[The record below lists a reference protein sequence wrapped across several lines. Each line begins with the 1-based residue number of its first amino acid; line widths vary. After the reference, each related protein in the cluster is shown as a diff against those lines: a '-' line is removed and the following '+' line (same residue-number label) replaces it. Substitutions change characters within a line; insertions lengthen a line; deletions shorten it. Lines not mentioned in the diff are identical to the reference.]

1 MVDRDAPYSGL
12 ATLMN
17 MSDKNP
23 NTQLAY
29 IPSNDL
35 NTRYKT
41 MYNPSTGIPQAIGIS
56 ALHEGGL
63 LSNTNINKDSRP
75 FSNAGLAPD
84 PFNGGPPDWYLS
96 DQDRNTSAPIPPIP
110 PANGGPPDWYLP
122 TPRPRPNNG
131 LVVDDF
137 GLRPNDVKGGG
148 KGPDIGGG
156 TGGPMLPKDTGVGF
170 GGIGNGVGIR
180 RFVDF
185 PSRPSNEYK
194 DSGVFETSDSPVDLA
209 PIIRYRSDGGS
220 ISRKADE
227 VASYGRYGDTTLV
240 HMTPSEV
247 GGLASLGELTI
258 NPETGLPEA
267 FSLKSLLPTIGG
279 IAASFL
285 LPIAAPTI
293 FGVGGAL
300 GGGIGSSMVSSGIG
314 TLIGGLFGGKSF
326 GEAALGGI
334 MGGITGG
341 AMKGLS
347 GLLGGGASAAGAD
360 VAGSV
365 ATSTAAN
372 VADTGVQTAVE
383 QGASM
388 AGLDMGANA
397 PKLLPSV
404 FDGVSAAYPA
414 PTVPSSGLIDFMSDN
429 KGLVGGLGLAGILS
443 GGLGDEQYPE
453 EEPQEIKPFPRFEAL
468 GGKLRPEDLKLT
480 EEEIYRRAIEGYEN
494 TEDAQY
500 FTPLT
505 YKEIP
510 DESEASNFISEYN
523 TGGLLGLGNNQGTS
537 QSSGVSN
544 FLQPK
549 QGNNNV
555 DPEED
560 IFNSMYNFGA
570 NAGKADKKKGVQSLV
585 SPVDVVAPPENTGR
599 LKLELLGGGKHR
611 YVRDT
616 PLVEEPEEIIPVPD
630 TNEEPSDNDDEDEG
644 PSNAGGDDTGGVGEG
659 PDGSQ
664 GPPAATGGL
673 ISMLKKADGGI
684 VSLNTG
690 GKLTKANKDLLRAQL
705 LQKESSGNYSAI
717 NRLGYVGGYQ
727 FGAMALEDLG
737 YIKKGKS
744 KLGNKAM
751 QDSSNWTGKNNIKD
765 LNSFLENTSLQDKT
779 FDAYSKLNLKKL
791 KELGE
796 ITESSTP
803 RHITGMLAA
812 SHLLGATGASKSL
825 DSTDANNTSGLE
837 YYHMGSK
844 DGIMQYP
851 QTDKDTSYKG
861 GVEELE
867 GGFLEGLQTLLT
879 GNTKYTVKEG
889 DTISAIAKNN
899 NIPIDALLAANEI
912 KNPNKIDVNQKVDI
926 PNNDSSILD
935 RISKL
940 IKFSEGGTLEQY
952 YQGQVIGK
960 GDGMS
965 DEILFDVEG
974 RNPDMALL
982 SRDEYVIPA
991 DVVSMIGNG
1000 SSNAGA
1006 EELDGFLKNVR
1017 QQSFGTRKQQRE
1029 MTNPQKGLSALV

>member
-12 ATLMN
+12 ASIMAMN
-17 MSDKNP
+17 
-23 NTQLAY
+23 
-29 IPSNDL
+29 
-35 NTRYKT
+35 
-41 MYNPSTGIPQAIGIS
+41 
-56 ALHEGGL
+56 
-63 LSNTNINKDSRP
+63 
-75 FSNAGLAPD
+75 
-84 PFNGGPPDWYLS
+84 
-96 DQDRNTSAPIPPIP
+96 
-110 PANGGPPDWYLP
+110 
-122 TPRPRPNNG
+122 
-131 LVVDDF
+131 
-137 GLRPNDVKGGG
+137 
-148 KGPDIGGG
+148 
-156 TGGPMLPKDTGVGF
+156 
-170 GGIGNGVGIR
+170 
-180 RFVDF
+180 
-185 PSRPSNEYK
+185 
-194 DSGVFETSDSPVDLA
+194 
-209 PIIRYRSDGGS
+209 
-220 ISRKADE
+220 
-227 VASYGRYGDTTLV
+227 GRYGDTELV
-240 HMTPSEV
+240 HMSKPEIR
-247 GGLASLGELTI
+247 GLASIGELTI

-267 FSLKSLLPTIGG
+267 FNLKSLLPTIGG

-293 FGVGGAL
+293 FGAAGAL
-300 GGGIGSSMVSSGIG
+300 GGGIGSSMLSSGIG
-314 TLIGGLFGGKSF
+314 SLIGGLFGGKSF

-341 AMKGLS
+341 AVKGLS
-347 GLLGGGASAAGAD
+347 GLMSGAGAAGAD
-360 VAGSV
+360 VAGAV
-365 ATSTAAN
+365 ADTAVSTAA
-372 VADTGVQTAVE
+372 TE
-383 QGASM
+383 
-388 AGLDMGANA
+388 GANLVSA
-397 PKLLPSV
+397 GIDGGSLTASV

-429 KGLVGGLGLAGILS
+429 KGLVGGLGVAGLLS
-443 GGLGDEQYPE
+443 EGLGDEQYPE
-453 EEPQEIKPFPRFEAL
+453 EEPQEIENLPQYT
-468 GGKLRPEDLKLT
+468 LKGADPIDRKYT
-480 EEEIYRRAIEGYEN
+480 EEGLVDLYTRGADGDPEREPQFN
-494 TEDAQY
+494 Y
-500 FTPLT
+500 FTPPEYELR
-505 YKEIP
+505 P
-510 DESEASNFISEYN
+510 SELN
-523 TGGLLGLGNNQGTS
+523 TGGLVGLDNNQGTS
-537 QSSGVSN
+537 QSSGVAN

-555 DPEED
+555 DPEQD

-570 NAGKADKKKGVQSLV
+570 NAGKADEEKGVQSLV

-599 LKLELLGGGKHR
+599 LRLELLGGGKHR
-611 YVRDT
+611 YVRDA
-616 PLVEEPEEIIPVPD
+616 PLVVEEPAEIIPVPD
-630 TNEEPSDNDDEDEG
+630 TIEELSDNAETDTDAGDQADPADAPPEDEE
-644 PSNAGGDDTGGVGEG
+644 SDA
-659 PDGSQ
+659 Q
-664 GPPAATGGL
+664 GPASAAGGL
-673 ISMLKKADGGI
+673 ISMLKKAEGGI

-717 NRLGYVGGYQ
+717 NRLGYIGGYQ

-744 KLGNKAM
+744 NLGNKAM
-751 QDSSNWTGKNNIKD
+751 QDSDNWTGKNNIKD

-779 FDAYSKLNLKKL
+779 FDAYAKLNLKKL
-791 KELGE
+791 KQLGK

-825 DSTDANNTSGLE
+825 ASTDANNTSGLE

-851 QTDKDTSYKG
+851 RTAKDTSYKG
-861 GVEELE
+861 GVEGLE

-879 GNTKYTVKEG
+879 GNTKHTVKEG
-889 DTISAIAKNN
+889 DTLSAIAKNN
-899 NIPIDALLAANEI
+899 NIPIDVLLAANEI
-912 KNPNKIDVNQKVDI
+912 KNPNKIKVDEKVNI
-926 PNNDSSILD
+926 PNNDSSLLERAREYIP
-935 RISKL
+935 
-940 IKFSEGGTLEQY
+940 FSEGGTLEQY